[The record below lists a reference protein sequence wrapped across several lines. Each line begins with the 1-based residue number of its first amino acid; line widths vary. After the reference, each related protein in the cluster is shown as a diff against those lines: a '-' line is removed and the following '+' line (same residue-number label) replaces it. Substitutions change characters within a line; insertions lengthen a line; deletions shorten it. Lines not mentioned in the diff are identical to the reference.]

1 VAILINKLLPDM
13 LTREFRKY
21 SLNKEIPKK
30 YEKEI
35 LNALSR
41 YPELRKVH
49 IKFVLVETG
58 PVPYSTKPVLAS
70 CLLPKRKREYIVSIL
85 EKATYPES
93 EALFEKLT
101 ERMRIGVIGHELYH
115 VIQYHFGRFSL
126 LRTVTSFLIRAFRKK
141 LERAADRG
149 AIQHG
154 FGKQLLEHARYIR
167 SIPGYLQK
175 RPSIQ
180 TDYLKPSEI
189 EYLLS

>member
-1 VAILINKLLPDM
+1 MIALDFK
-13 LTREFRKY
+13 KY
-21 SLNKEIPKK
+21 SSNKEIPQK

-35 LNALSR
+35 LIALSR

-49 IKFVLVETG
+49 IKFLLVDTA
-58 PVPYSTKPVLAS
+58 PAPYYTKPVLTS
-70 CLLPKRKREYIVSIL
+70 CFGARKNREYIISIL
-85 EKATYPES
+85 EKANYPES

-115 VIQYHFGRFSL
+115 VVQYHIGSFSL
-126 LRTVTSFLIRAFRKK
+126 IKTFARFLIFGMRRK

-154 FGKQLLEHARYIR
+154 LGKQLLEHSKYIR

>member
-1 VAILINKLLPDM
+1 MIAQDFK
-13 LTREFRKY
+13 KY
-21 SLNKEIPKK
+21 GINKEIPQK

-35 LNALSR
+35 LIALSR
-41 YPELRKVH
+41 YPELRSVH
-49 IKFVLVETG
+49 IKFMLVDTA
-58 PVPYSTKPVLAS
+58 PALYHTKPVLAS
-70 CLLPKRKREYIVSIL
+70 CFSAKKNRHYVISIL
-85 EKATYPES
+85 ERAHYPES

-115 VIQYHFGRFSL
+115 VVQYHFGRFSL
-126 LRTVTSFLIRAFRKK
+126 IKTFLHFLIFGLRRK

-154 FGKQLLEHARYIR
+154 LGKQLLEHSRYIR

-175 RPSIQ
+175 RPSIH

-189 EYLLS
+189 EYLIS

>member
-1 VAILINKLLPDM
+1 MIAQDFK
-13 LTREFRKY
+13 KY
-21 SLNKEIPKK
+21 SFNKEIPKK

-35 LNALSR
+35 LIALSR

-58 PVPYSTKPVLAS
+58 PVPYYTKPVLAS
-70 CLLPKRKREYIVSIL
+70 CLLPKKKREYIVSIL
-85 EKATYPES
+85 EKAAYPES

-101 ERMRIGVIGHELYH
+101 ERMRVGVIGHELYH

-126 LRTVTSFLIRAFRKK
+126 LRTVAAFLIHAFRKK
-141 LERAADRG
+141 LERAADKG

>member
-1 VAILINKLLPDM
+1 MILQDFK
-13 LTREFRKY
+13 KY
-21 SLNKEIPKK
+21 SSNKEIPGK

-35 LNALSR
+35 LIALSR

-49 IKFVLVETG
+49 IKFLLVDNAPE
-58 PVPYSTKPVLAS
+58 PYSTKPVFAT
-70 CLLPKRKREYIVSIL
+70 CFKQKRKREYVVSIL
-85 EKATYPES
+85 EKANYPES

-126 LRTVTSFLIRAFRKK
+126 LKTLTSFLITIFRRK

-154 FGKQLLEHARYIR
+154 FGKQLLEHAHYIR
-167 SIPGYLQK
+167 TIPGYLQK
-175 RPSIQ
+175 KPSVQ
-180 TDYLKPSEI
+180 THHLKPSEI

>member
-1 VAILINKLLPDM
+1 MIAQDFK
-13 LTREFRKY
+13 KY
-21 SLNKEIPKK
+21 GTNKEIPQK

-35 LNALSR
+35 LIALSR
-41 YPELRKVH
+41 YPELRKVR
-49 IKFVLVETG
+49 IKFVLVDTA
-58 PVPYSTKPVLAS
+58 PSLYYTKPVLAS
-70 CLLPKRKREYIVSIL
+70 CFSAKKNRQYVISIL
-85 EKATYPES
+85 ERASYPES

-115 VIQYHFGRFSL
+115 VVQYHIGRFSL
-126 LRTVTSFLIRAFRKK
+126 IKTCIHSLIFGLRRK
-141 LERAADRG
+141 LGRAADKG

-154 FGKQLLEHARYIR
+154 FGKQLLEHSRYIR

-180 TDYLKPSEI
+180 TDHLKPSEI